1 MDDFKEFIDELLA
14 KTDIVQVVSR
24 YVPLKA
30 KGNRYWG
37 CCPFH
42 HEKDPSFSVES
53 SKQFYHC
60 FGCKESGNALTFVQK
75 MESVDFMDAVRILA
89 EAAHMEIPTF
99 KGAGRNVAAEREKK
113 KRLCELMKQ
122 AARHYF
128 DNLSHPSAKTA
139 REYLERRGI
148 DRKLTVKFGLGYSIN
163 GNEII
168 EYLESKGYKKA
179 EMLEAG
185 LIAQRAD
192 SYYDVFYGRVMYPII
207 DNFGDV
213 VAFGGRTLK
222 PDYEYAKYRN
232 SSQTL
237 IFDKSRNIYGINL
250 LKKRKQQARID
261 SVIIT
266 EGYMDVI
273 ALHKGGFDT
282 AVASMGTALTG
293 YQAKLLKNYANR
305 VYISYDG
312 DAAGQ
317 KATLRGLDILADAGL
332 SVRIV
337 ELPDGLD
344 PDDMIQKRGAQA
356 YQKLLDE
363 ALTLPAFKIKTLKK
377 AHDLT
382 DPEGKSKFAVEA
394 INVIRKLSN
403 PVEQE
408 EYINLVQS
416 YTGYSKQVL
425 MRQAELSFESERSAE
440 AAKVPASSHVRT
452 AQTSYGGED
461 KAAIFVLAS
470 LAAEKSYAR
479 FEESPDFLPEN
490 GAYRELYCAMQKDYL
505 DGGVVRTDS
514 MFSVLGGEG
523 QALLA
528 RVAGYEF
535 LDGDGTEKYND
546 CVRSLKVR
554 RLESEIER
562 LNSEMGRTA
571 NAENRN
577 EMLKELSRLTR
588 KLKDVKSD
596 KR

>member
-53 SKQFYHC
+53 TKQFYHC
-60 FGCKESGNALTFVQK
+60 FGCKESGNAITFVQK
-75 MESVDFMDAVRILA
+75 MESIDFMDAVRILA

-99 KGAGRNVAAEREKK
+99 KGSGRNAAAEREKK
-113 KRLCELMKQ
+113 KRLCALMKA

-128 DNLSHPSAKTA
+128 DNLSLPAAQTA
-139 REYLERRGI
+139 REYLTKRGI
-148 DRKLTVKFGLGYSIN
+148 DRRLIVKFGLGYSVN

-168 EYLESKGYKKA
+168 DYLESQGFKKA

-185 LIAQRAD
+185 LVAQRAD

-261 SVIIT
+261 SVIMT

-282 AVASMGTALTG
+282 AVASMGTALTVF
-293 YQAKLLKNYANR
+293 QAKLLKNYTNR

-344 PDDMIQKRGAQA
+344 PDDMIQKRGREA

-363 ALTLPAFKIKTLKK
+363 ALTLPAFKIKTLKN

-394 INVIRKLSN
+394 INVIRKLPN

-425 MRQAELSFESERSAE
+425 MKQAELTFSEDNPDE
-440 AAKVPASSHVRT
+440 AAKVQPATIASTEATH
-452 AQTSYGGED
+452 GGED

-470 LAAEKSYAR
+470 LASDKPYAR
-479 FEESPDFLPEN
+479 FSDGSDFLPES
-490 GAYRELYCAMQKDYL
+490 GAYRELYEAMQTDYTNC
-505 DGGVVRTDS
+505 GTVRTDS
-514 MFSVLGGEG
+514 LFSVLNDEG
-523 QALLA
+523 KELLA

-535 LDGDGTEKYND
+535 LDGDGTEKYDD
-546 CVRSLKVR
+546 CVRSLKAR

-562 LNSEMGRTA
+562 LKEKSAQLGIAEQVATA
-571 NAENRN
+571 
-577 EMLKELSRLTR
+577 KEISRLMR

-596 KR
+596 GR

>member
-42 HEKDPSFSVES
+42 HEKDPSFSVETV
-53 SKQFYHC
+53 KQFYHC
-60 FGCKESGNALTFVQK
+60 FGCKESGNAITFVQK
-75 MESVDFMDAVRILA
+75 MESIDFMDAVRILA

-99 KGAGRNVAAEREKK
+99 KGSGRNLAAEREKK
-113 KRLCELMKQ
+113 KRLCKLMKE

-128 DNLSHPSAKTA
+128 DNLSLPQAKTA
-139 REYLERRGI
+139 REYLEKRGI
-148 DRKLTVKFGLGYSIN
+148 DRKLVVKFGLGYSV
-163 GNEII
+163 GGGEII
-168 EYLESKGYKKA
+168 EYLESKGYTKA
-179 EMLEAG
+179 EMLDAG

-250 LKKRKQQARID
+250 LKKRKQQGRID
-261 SVIIT
+261 SVIMT

-282 AVASMGTALTG
+282 AVASMGTALTV

-317 KATLRGLDILADAGL
+317 KATLHGLDILADAGL
-332 SVRIV
+332 SVRVV

-344 PDDMIQKRGAQA
+344 PDDMIQKRGEKA

-363 ALTLPAFKIKTLKK
+363 ACTLPAFKIKTLKK
-377 AHDLT
+377 AYDLT

-394 INVIRKLSN
+394 INVIRKLPN

-425 MRQAELSFESERSAE
+425 MKQAELSFSDERFVEVEKKTPSA
-440 AAKVPASSHVRT
+440 PAVATDTLS
-452 AQTSYGGED
+452 GGEE
-461 KAAIFVLAS
+461 KAAVFVLAS
-470 LAAEKSYAR
+470 LAADMPYAR
-479 FEESPDFLPEN
+479 FEESADFLPED
-490 GAYRELYCAMQKDYL
+490 GAYRELYEAMHKDFLESGKVYMNSL
-505 DGGVVRTDS
+505 
-514 MFSVLGGEG
+514 FSVLNDEG
-523 QALLA
+523 KDLLA
-528 RVAGYEF
+528 RLSGYEF
-535 LDGDGTEKYND
+535 LDGDGTDKYND
-546 CVRSLKVR
+546 CVRSLKIR
-554 RLESEIER
+554 RLEREVER
-562 LNSEMGRTA
+562 LKSQSA
-571 NAENRN
+571 DLDIAAQ
-577 EMLKELSRLTR
+577 LDAAKEIKRLMK
-588 KLKDVKSD
+588 KLNDVKSD
-596 KR
+596 RR